1 MANKDLI
8 SRFLLKSAFVL
19 LYVFSRYLKYM
30 SESFPHNPKMTP
42 EDEKINEEINLIGRK
57 ISEDMDLEFNNVAN
71 QVEREAREKVRLT
84 KYLLADLESYLRKNS
99 EIDERMSLDE
109 FTDIINGKDGNFD
122 PLLRDKINQFIDK
135 YETKVNLERPL
146 SDFISFVSSVWEEN
160 ENLVN
165 PGKEKMVKGSE

>member
-1 MANKDLI
+1 MKESLEPNQNNKTEL
-8 SRFLLKSAFVL
+8 
-19 LYVFSRYLKYM
+19 
-30 SESFPHNPKMTP
+30 TP
-42 EDEKINEEINLIGRK
+42 EDVQMNREIDRFGREMFDEINK
-57 ISEDMDLEFNNVAN
+57 EFQNDFKKVKK
-71 QVEREAREKVRLT
+71 EAILT
-84 KYLLADLESYLRKNS
+84 KYLLDDLIRYLKS
-99 EIDERMSLDE
+99 KPEIDERMSLDE

-122 PLLRDKINQFIDK
+122 PLLSDKINQFIDR